1 MLIEFESG
9 RILSVDSIL
18 ILDVLLDALDQLLR
32 PRLGHKHV
40 VNTNAGLPSILE
52 FAVGSF

>member
-1 MLIEFESG
+1 MLIEFES
-9 RILSVDSIL
+9 RHILSVNSIL

-32 PRLGHKHV
+32 PRLGYKHV
-40 VNTNAGLPSILE
+40 INTNAGLSSILE

>member
-1 MLIEFESG
+1 MLIEFES
-9 RILSVDSIL
+9 RHILSVDSIL

-40 VNTNAGLPSILE
+40 VNTNAGLSSILE